1 MARVSLG
8 AADVVLDHHWGCGEE
23 PTGKRADAYVQAAA
37 AACHALAPSYAST
50 SWDAVVSWH
59 DMLIA
64 VADTPVVRLNRA
76 APAAQSAEPPATS

>member
-1 MARVSLG
+1 VGPGTWAAPAIG
-8 AADVVLDHHWGCGEE
+8 AALRHSAER
-23 PTGKRADAYVQAAA
+23 PDAYVVQAAV

-50 SWDAVVSWH
+50 SWDAAISWY
-59 DMLIA
+59 DVPIA